1 MIVIYYILVDVIDNN
16 KGDLGGGIALE
27 MTFDNNLSSNNNQ
40 EEHANLQSIAI
51 NQQIEIPPL
60 IIDTVV
66 DSTNISQES
75 SDKISIPMYENN
87 IHVDEC
93 YIFDN
98 NMSFYV
104 SATGYDSPNHDNN
117 PTSEE
122 LPINTQNS
130 NAESNPSGGLYNTV
144 MKSMASFFG
153 NLVRS
158 PSLLLGSGPSSIK
171 PSLIEYNSSID
182 ASPCINNDPSMS
194 PSINNDPS
202 MSPSIN
208 NDPSMNPIKN
218 DPSMNPCIKNDPS
231 MNPCINN
238 DPSMSPSIN
247 NDPSMSP
254 SINNDPSMGPPIN
267 NDNESFDRQNN
278 IPLETYQPMSD
289 LEDNIS
295 EKTNIDVP
303 DITYI
308 SDKTKSVNNP
318 GNQITIKNNYTPLLE
333 EDLLKINSLYNN
345 ILFLNNSPC
354 LKSNKLYSILMKC
367 FVIMESSPVD
377 CAVQLISYFDEIGGC
392 KINLE
397 DSVLYSK
404 KKVKKVT
411 SCSNKKSQSVWCYI
425 ILLLNN
431 AMEAKIGNDLVT
443 IRAFISCCI
452 VKLLLEIE
460 NLKRI
465 LQMSSESMNKTEVL
479 KANLSLFTS
488 SLEYTIDRLSL
499 SLASPVLEESKD
511 TFWLF
516 YSNDGNY
523 FNQWNTTLVT
533 LLNKFRIRITMDN
546 IIELLVIQYNESQEV
561 YNQILVILKQYDF
574 EYRISISPLK
584 SPSPPIDK
592 QKDPSV
598 NINLL
603 ANGLQINNLI
613 DSNSKMIEEGSQPL
627 ESNKPKQPLVR
638 QNSIIPDRKRTIT
651 NGKT

>member
-182 ASPCINNDPSMS
+182 AS
-194 PSINNDPS
+194 
-202 MSPSIN
+202 
-208 NDPSMNPIKN
+208 
-218 DPSMNPCIKNDPS
+218 
-231 MNPCINN
+231 PCINN

-584 SPSPPIDK
+584 SPPPPIDK